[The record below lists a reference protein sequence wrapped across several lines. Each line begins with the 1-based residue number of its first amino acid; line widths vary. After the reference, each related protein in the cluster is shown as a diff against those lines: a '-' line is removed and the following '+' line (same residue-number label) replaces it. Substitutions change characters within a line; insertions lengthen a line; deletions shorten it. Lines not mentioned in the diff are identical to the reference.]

1 MIRVEETAKVKEL
14 EKSSVDTKEVGN
26 INDKIELAN
35 VNESTNTKVKDEGMT
50 IIDEVNSID
59 SKYEIMTSNE
69 GDNNIS
75 IKSRTKII
83 IHNEDTSDIV

>member
-14 EKSSVDTKEVGN
+14 EKGSVDTKEVGN

-35 VNESTNTKVKDEGMT
+35 VNESTNTKVKDERMI

-59 SKYEIMTSNE
+59 SKYEIKTEIE